1 MGFVSFSDAQNDPD
15 VAVNGSS
22 SEIRTRRK
30 HLLSI
35 YTGRW
40 RGVEEQPVGGLAR
53 VGPLFPD
60 ALYKDFCPYGFK
72 WSPTGRIHE
81 LDIVLPECF
90 SCFCF
95 TPSWLSKTEGFDFF
109 FIACVWPSGDDV
121 ETTGGELNHT
131 GQKT

>member
-1 MGFVSFSDAQNDPD
+1 MGFVSFSDSHSDPD
-15 VAVNGSS
+15 VAVNGCS

-60 ALYKDFCPYGFK
+60 TLYKDFCPYGFK

-81 LDIVLPECF
+81 RDIVLPESSLAFVLPRRGRAKRKVSTRVC
-90 SCFCF
+90 
-95 TPSWLSKTEGFDFF
+95 GQ
-109 FIACVWPSGDDV
+109 A
-121 ETTGGELNHT
+121 ETTLKPLAVN
-131 GQKT
+131 